1 MSRRKTLHRGDLIAE
16 NTAKAWLSYRGESG
30 GEGIKD
36 SYGVASV
43 NDESTGTFSIT
54 LSNNATSGNQ
64 GGDHGNCWLFSSHN
78 WSPDGL
84 VAVVAYTSSYGSYN
98 PWWNMEDNYVR
109 VNIMRTRDNND
120 KVDGEWFSMACFGDN
135 NYF

>member
-54 LSNNATSGNQ
+54 LS
-64 GGDHGNCWLFSSHN
+64 
-78 WSPDGL
+78 
-84 VAVVAYTSSYGSYN
+84 
-98 PWWNMEDNYVR
+98 
-109 VNIMRTRDNND
+109 
-120 KVDGEWFSMACFGDN
+120 K
-135 NYF
+135 

>member
-1 MSRRKTLHRGDLIAE
+1 MSRRKTLHKGDLIAE

-54 LSNNATSGNQ
+54 LSNNATSA
-64 GGDHGNCWLFSSHN
+64 GDSGNCWLFSSHN

-84 VAVVAYTSSYGSYN
+84 VAVVAYSSSYGSYN
-98 PWWNMEDNYVR
+98 PWWNMQDGWVR